1 MTAASDHH
9 FQRSCRCAV
18 SSIPALRTWNTNSSQ
33 REQPGLVE
41 EHYKEYAHNMSD
53 TTSSQNVAHGQQP
66 VPSATSLWDRA
77 YVNFSQKNQDL
88 DQAFREILS
97 TESAFSSGVLTSK
110 NYADKEKQLSALVK
124 TQVERM
130 ESREWKIKLGRKTI
144 KIRKQVE
151 GIIKILSAVK
161 DFGTQAAALDPV
173 HAGLPVAGL
182 YLILS
187 VCPLRPSVESHKN
200 DLRVNSL

>member
-1 MTAASDHH
+1 M
-9 FQRSCRCAV
+9 
-18 SSIPALRTWNTNSSQ
+18 TNS
-33 REQPGLVE
+33 
-41 EHYKEYAHNMSD
+41 
-53 TTSSQNVAHGQQP
+53 TSSSQTVPQGQQP
-66 VPSATSLWDRA
+66 APAKSLRDRGYETFA
-77 YVNFSQKNQDL
+77 QKNPDL
-88 DQAFREILS
+88 DGAFREILS
-97 TESAFSSGVLTSK
+97 TESASSPGLLTSK

-124 TQVERM
+124 AQVERM
-130 ESREWKIKLGRKTI
+130 ESREWKIKLGHKTI

-187 VCPLRPSVESHKN
+187 VGHLETISE
-200 DLRVNSL
+200 

>member
-1 MTAASDHH
+1 
-9 FQRSCRCAV
+9 
-18 SSIPALRTWNTNSSQ
+18 
-33 REQPGLVE
+33 
-41 EHYKEYAHNMSD
+41 MSNNPS
-53 TTSSQNVAHGQQP
+53 SSQNVPPG
-66 VPSATSLWDRA
+66 PSAMSLWDRA
-77 YVNFSQKNQDL
+77 YETFAQKNPDL
-88 DQAFREILS
+88 DRAFREILS
-97 TESAFSSGVLTSK
+97 TESASPPGVLISK

-124 TQVERM
+124 AQVERM

-161 DFGTQAAALDPV
+161 DFGTQAATLDPV

-187 VCPLRPSVESHKN
+187 VCPLEMSSGGV
-200 DLRVNSL
+200 

>member
-1 MTAASDHH
+1 
-9 FQRSCRCAV
+9 
-18 SSIPALRTWNTNSSQ
+18 
-33 REQPGLVE
+33 
-41 EHYKEYAHNMSD
+41 MSD

-88 DQAFREILS
+88 DQAFREILF
-97 TESAFSSGVLTSK
+97 TESAFSPGVLTSK

-144 KIRKQVE
+144 KIRKKVE
-151 GIIKILSAVK
+151 EIIKILSAVK
-161 DFGTQAAALDPV
+161 DFGT
-173 HAGLPVAGL
+173 
-182 YLILS
+182 
-187 VCPLRPSVESHKN
+187 
-200 DLRVNSL
+200 

>member
-1 MTAASDHH
+1 
-9 FQRSCRCAV
+9 
-18 SSIPALRTWNTNSSQ
+18 
-33 REQPGLVE
+33 
-41 EHYKEYAHNMSD
+41 
-53 TTSSQNVAHGQQP
+53 
-66 VPSATSLWDRA
+66 
-77 YVNFSQKNQDL
+77 VNFSQKNQDL
-88 DQAFREILS
+88 DQAFREILF
-97 TESAFSSGVLTSK
+97 TESAFSPGVLTSK

-161 DFGTQAAALDPV
+161 DFGTQAAVLDPV

-187 VCPLRPSVESHKN
+187 VCPFEIISGEP
-200 DLRVNSL
+200 

>member
-1 MTAASDHH
+1 VLFLQ
-9 FQRSCRCAV
+9 FQPCALGTQ
-18 SSIPALRTWNTNSSQ
+18 ISQ
-33 REQPGLVE
+33 REQPELVE
-41 EHYKEYAHNMSD
+41 EHYEEYAHNMSD

-144 KIRKQVE
+144 KIRKKVE
-151 GIIKILSAVK
+151 EIIKILSAVK

-187 VCPLRPSVESHKN
+187 VCPFETTSGEP
-200 DLRVNSL
+200 

>member
-1 MTAASDHH
+1 MS
-9 FQRSCRCAV
+9 
-18 SSIPALRTWNTNSSQ
+18 NST
-33 REQPGLVE
+33 P
-41 EHYKEYAHNMSD
+41 
-53 TTSSQNVAHGQQP
+53 SSQNVPPG
-66 VPSATSLWDRA
+66 PSVLSLWDQA
-77 YVNFSQKNQDL
+77 YETFAQKSPDL
-88 DQAFREILS
+88 DRAFREILS
-97 TESAFSSGVLTSK
+97 TESASPPGVLISK

-124 TQVERM
+124 AQVDRM

-173 HAGLPVAGL
+173 HAGLPVSGL

-187 VCPLRPSVESHKN
+187 VCPFVCISEES
-200 DLRVNSL
+200 